1 MNILVV
7 RLGALGDVVHTI
19 PAVAALRRT
28 FPDAQIDWL
37 VEAKH
42 RSIPD
47 LVSVLDEVIPLEG
60 ASPNAWRMA
69 IVAMR
74 QTSYDVAI
82 DFQGLLK
89 SAVLARASGA
99 SRVIGFSIW
108 HLREKTARP
117 FYSATPSQD
126 DGEEGHVIR
135 KNLRLLRV
143 LGIERDVIEFPLRG
157 RGSRVAEILRQLVP
171 GPFALINAGG
181 AWPNKRWPP
190 ERFGEVAAFL
200 AEARGL
206 TPVVMWGPGEDA
218 LAQAVIDASSG
229 RAVLAPPSRPEDLVA
244 MAREAS
250 LVISGDTGPL
260 HIATA
265 VGTPTV
271 SIFGPTDPAR
281 NGPWNGDDLVVSR
294 FEQCGCHYDRRC
306 HRRNWCLLDVQASE
320 VCAAIQQRLAIDDG
334 GRG

>member
-19 PAVAALRRT
+19 PAVAALRRA
-28 FPDAQIDWL
+28 FPDARIDWL
-37 VEAKH
+37 VEARH
-42 RSIPD
+42 RSIVD
-47 LVSVLDEVIPLEG
+47 LVAVLDGVVALEDS
-60 ASPNAWRMA
+60 SPGAWRRA
-69 IVAMR
+69 IVDLR
-74 QTSYDVAI
+74 RTRYDVAI

-99 SRVIGFSIW
+99 ARVIGFSIW

-117 FYSATPSQD
+117 FYSSAGD
-126 DGEEGHVIR
+126 AEGGHVIG

-143 LGIERDVIEFPLRG
+143 LGIDRDVIEFPLRP
-157 RGSRVAEILRQLVP
+157 SHSPAAFALRELAP
-171 GPFALINAGG
+171 GPYALINAGA

-190 ERFGEVAAFL
+190 ERFGQVAAFL

-206 TPVVMWGPGEDA
+206 TPVVLWGPGEDA

-229 RAVLAPPSRPEDLVA
+229 RAVLAPPTRVADLVTLSRDSA
-244 MAREAS
+244 

-260 HIATA
+260 HIAAA

-271 SIFGPTDPAR
+271 SVFGPTNPAR
-281 NGPWNGDDLVVSR
+281 NGPWNEDDVVVSR
-294 FEQCGCHYDRRC
+294 FDQCGCHYDRRC
-306 HRRNWCLLDVQASE
+306 HQASWCLLDVQASE
-320 VCAAIQQRLAIDDG
+320 VCAAIQRRLSLSEARG
-334 GRG
+334 G

>member
-19 PAVAALRRT
+19 PAVAALRRA
-28 FPDAQIDWL
+28 FPDARIDWL
-37 VEAKH
+37 VEATH
-42 RSIPD
+42 RAIVD
-47 LVSVLDEVIPLEG
+47 LVRVLDEVVALEDSTLG
-60 ASPNAWRMA
+60 SWRRA
-69 IVAMR
+69 IVELR
-74 QTSYDVAI
+74 QARYDVAI

-99 SRVIGFSIW
+99 ARVIGFSIW

-117 FYSATPSQD
+117 FYSSA
-126 DGEEGHVIR
+126 GEAEGGHVIR

-143 LGIERDVIEFPLRG
+143 LGIDRETIEFPLRAVD
-157 RGSRVAEILRQLVP
+157 SRAADVLRELVP
-171 GPFALINAGG
+171 GPYALINAGA

-190 ERFGEVAAFL
+190 DRFGQVAAFL

-206 TPVVMWGPGEDA
+206 TPVVLWGPGEDA

-229 RAVLAPPSRPEDLVA
+229 HAVLAPPTRVADLVA
-244 MAREAS
+244 LARQAAM
-250 LVISGDTGPL
+250 VISGDTGPL

-271 SIFGPTDPAR
+271 GIFGPTNPDR
-281 NGPWNGDDLVVSR
+281 NGPCNADDAVVSR

-306 HRRNWCLLDVQASE
+306 HRPAWCLLDVQASE
-320 VCAAIQQRLAIDDG
+320 VCAAIQRRLALAE
-334 GRG
+334 GRGA